1 MGELSM
7 EEMWELQRE
16 TLTNLRTRVIRDLEP
31 RKYLSHLRE
40 KRVFDED
47 DTDLIRSKATR
58 KERGEVF
65 LDIVTRHP
73 DGFSAFCQA
82 LWDGRTQGHIA
93 DELSREF
100 QSLKQRYIENKGS
113 PSSSCHIHR
122 VLRLTCSLG
131 ARRAVEEAAVEREER
146 LGLEAS

>member
-1 MGELSM
+1 MGDLSM
-7 EEMWELQRE
+7 EEMRELQRE

-47 DTDLIRSKATR
+47 DTDLIRSKVTR
-58 KERGEVF
+58 KEQGEVF

-73 DGFSAFCQA
+73 DGFSAFCEA
-82 LWDGRTQGHIA
+82 LWDVRTQSHIA

-100 QSLKQRYIENKGS
+100 QRLRQRYIEN
-113 PSSSCHIHR
+113 R
-122 VLRLTCSLG
+122 G
-131 ARRAVEEAAVEREER
+131 ARKAVKEAALEREER